1 MHTWGLLLVA
11 DYQHRHVMDC
21 FDMPPILN
29 LILQTGSLVANS
41 SDPSSIILQGLY
53 RYTTHAAV
61 LWI

>member
-11 DYQHRHVMDC
+11 DYQHERVIDC

-41 SDPSSIILQGLY
+41 SDSSSIILQGLY
-53 RYTTHAAV
+53 
-61 LWI
+61 